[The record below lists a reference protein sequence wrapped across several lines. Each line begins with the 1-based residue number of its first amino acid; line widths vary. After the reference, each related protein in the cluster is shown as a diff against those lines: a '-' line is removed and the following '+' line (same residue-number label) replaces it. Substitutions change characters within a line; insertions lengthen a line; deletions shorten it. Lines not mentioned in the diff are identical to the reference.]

1 MKNKLIGLIASFLSL
16 LVALTPAFAWN
27 VNINALVNDATAEV
41 SASGHG
47 GDANVGYA
55 VSTSG
60 GILNGDGKIKV
71 QGRGSDSRGGMRVK
85 VGGSGASGDE
95 LYATHDLVLW
105 GCCGVCPC
113 PSEYLYE
120 ASSMVD
126 VQNAESTEIKLVG
139 GGDPEEGGIQIVSAE
154 GNGDPTIAMYS
165 HLETSEEPETHVMG
179 AFGQNVWFTA
189 FGKQRFDACDGIR
202 GFLVTVMRY

>member
-1 MKNKLIGLIASFLSL
+1 MKNKLIGLTASFLSL
-16 LVALTPAFAWN
+16 LVALAPAFAWN

-41 SASGHG
+41 SASGQG

-55 VSTSG
+55 VSASG

-71 QGRGSDSRGGMRVK
+71 RGGGNSRGGMMVR

-126 VQNAESTEIKLVG
+126 VQNAENTEIKLAG
-139 GGDPEEGGIQIVSAE
+139 GGDPEEGGIQIVKAK

-165 HLETSEEPETHVMG
+165 HLETSEESETHVMG
-179 AFGQNVWFTA
+179 AFGQNVWFEA
-189 FGKQRFDACDGIR
+189 VGVQGFDACDGI
-202 GFLVTVMRY
+202 GGLLTIVMGY